1 MKKTAAFLLTLLML
15 FSLSLTAFAAPGF
28 PPGRDRPLPD
38 DPQVVEADT
47 SATQNSHDDALT
59 ERGSTEEST
68 EPAQSETEAIQKAE
82 ETQRTEETQA
92 AETQSSTESVLSDKG
107 VVGSVQDT
115 PAQEDTPDYT
125 IIMIAAVCGAIVLI
139 LLIVI
144 FVILLRKKRPA
155 DTDEPT
161 HGSSSWGMP
170 VRLEILSGECYNAE
184 LNLRLRRNLTIGTD
198 KGCDIVFEDSAMQ
211 PLHAV
216 ISVDSNTVTLDE
228 CSSAGVTYIGGMKI
242 FAPNRL
248 RSGDIVTIGATSFCI
263 FFE

>member
-68 EPAQSETEAIQKAE
+68 EPAQSETEAIQKA
-82 ETQRTEETQA
+82 

-115 PAQEDTPDYT
+115 PAQEDTPDHT

-161 HGSSSWGMP
+161 HGSSSRGMP

-216 ISVDSNTVTLDE
+216 ISVDANTVTLDE